1 VFCDEEGETS
11 SHLFLHCNFTFKVWS
26 MVGGW
31 LEINFITPQT
41 LFQHFE
47 CWSGEIGKKRLRKG
61 YWLAWHG
68 SVWVIWKARND
79 RIFNNLTKIPEEIV
93 EDIKVV
99 SWQRALPRLKSPP
112 CLFYEWNWNPKE
124 CLLR

>member
-1 VFCDEEGETS
+1 
-11 SHLFLHCNFTFKVWS
+11 
-26 MVGGW
+26 MVCGW

-61 YWLAWHG
+61 YWLAWHA
-68 SVWVIWKARND
+68 SVWVIWEARND
-79 RIFNNLTKIPEEIV
+79 RIFNNLTKILEEIV
-93 EDIKVV
+93 EDIKLV
-99 SWQRALPRLKSPP
+99 SWQWVLSRLKSPP
-112 CLFYEWNWNPKE
+112 CLFYEWSWNPKE